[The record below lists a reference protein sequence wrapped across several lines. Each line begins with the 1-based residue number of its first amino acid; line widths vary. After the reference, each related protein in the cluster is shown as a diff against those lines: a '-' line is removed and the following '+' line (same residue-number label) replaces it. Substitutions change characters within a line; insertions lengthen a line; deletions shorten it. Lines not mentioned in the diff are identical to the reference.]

1 MLLDHLDLIG
11 LLVVEVVEEI
21 LLEEMAEDLVD
32 LTLVQ
37 VRGVLVLPLELLLYK
52 TPDLVEVVEE
62 MVLMVLM
69 VVLVSFSSHIP
80 PN

>member
-1 MLLDHLDLIG
+1 M
-11 LLVVEVVEEI
+11 LVVEAAVEIPPED
-21 LLEEMAEDLVD
+21 LVADLVD

-37 VRGVLVLPLELLLYK
+37 VQEDLVLPLELLLYK

-69 VVLVSFSSHIP
+69 VVPVLLSLLIP
-80 PN
+80 PNK